1 MTEAL
6 LERWPRKAD
15 WPVLDRFDASAEDG
29 SVVLALTVPG
39 DCPWLEGH
47 FPDRPVLPGVVQ
59 LRWAIG
65 AAGLL
70 WPAMTTVTGVANLK
84 FSAPI
89 LPPAAVELTLV
100 RDTSRNRLGF
110 TFRQDG
116 QVRSQGRVNF
126 A

>member
-1 MTEAL
+1 MTESL
-6 LERWPRKAD
+6 LDRWPHQAD
-15 WPVLDRFDASAEDG
+15 WPVLDHFDASAGDG
-29 SVVLALTVPG
+29 TVVLALTVPG

-47 FPDRPVLPGVVQ
+47 FPERPVLPGVVQ

-65 AAGLL
+65 AAGML

-89 LPPAAVELTLV
+89 LPPAAIELTLL

-110 TFRQDG
+110 TFRQG
-116 QVRSQGRVNF
+116 GRVRSQGRVSY